1 MRLVRP
7 CRPPPLAIYPSSLS
21 PSCAL
26 KRVWIKVA
34 VASLQIRYEVPLTLS
49 LSLSP
54 SERNIAATR
63 RACAVATAR
72 VQLAPR
78 PSQLWALFFISLF
91 RCQIWTLTFWDAVWT
106 HYFSCWRKVT
116 YISDNWS
123 FPKYNF
129 PLWHMT
135 HEPSVPVGDTDAE
148 NGKQAKRTTFP
159 VLYLRPHPVYI
170 IIKAD
175 SCLLAHFC
183 SCFHLSPH
191 VALKST

>member
-1 MRLVRP
+1 
-7 CRPPPLAIYPSSLS
+7 
-21 PSCAL
+21 
-26 KRVWIKVA
+26 
-34 VASLQIRYEVPLTLS
+34 
-49 LSLSP
+49 
-54 SERNIAATR
+54 
-63 RACAVATAR
+63 
-72 VQLAPR
+72 
-78 PSQLWALFFISLF
+78 
-91 RCQIWTLTFWDAVWT
+91 
-106 HYFSCWRKVT
+106 
-116 YISDNWS
+116 
-123 FPKYNF
+123 
-129 PLWHMT
+129 MT